1 MAEKK
6 EEISNEI
13 EVSTNE
19 NNENN
24 ENNEK
29 NKEIKKTKEV
39 KVKKTKKSKEENTS
53 EIENKSFK
61 QMWEKVVLALKKY
74 SIIPYTVIGIAL
86 FFLSMMLAAQMKSMS
101 DTEELIAGKRE
112 TQLADELVTLQRKYD
127 DLKSKYDD
135 SAKIVEEY
143 QNNSSTNNTLIAS
156 MKDQI
161 QALSAMS
168 GVTDL
173 KGEGIV
179 ISLNDGTK
187 TSDTSVRSDTLV
199 HDSDLL
205 TVVNELKAAGAE
217 AISIN
222 GQRIIATSAIRCV
235 GPVIQVNYQKVAAP
249 FEIKAIG
256 NAQYLESA
264 MTIKNGVVDLLKEYG
279 VSVTVSRQNNVEIP
293 KYEGEQNFKNA
304 SVKEK

>member
-1 MAEKK
+1 MADKK
-6 EEISNEI
+6 EEILNEV
-13 EVSTNE
+13 EVSPK
-19 NNENN
+19 

-39 KVKKTKKSKEENTS
+39 KAKKTKKSKEENVS

-61 QMWEKVVLALKKY
+61 EIWEKVVLVFKKY

-179 ISLNDGTK
+179 ITLNDGTK
-187 TSDTSVRSDTLV
+187 TSDASVRPDTLV

>member
-1 MAEKK
+1 MADKK
-6 EEISNEI
+6 EEILNEV
-13 EVSTNE
+13 EVSPK
-19 NNENN
+19 

-39 KVKKTKKSKEENTS
+39 KVKKNKKIKEENAS
-53 EIENKSFK
+53 EIKNKSFK
-61 QMWEKVVLALKKY
+61 EILEKIVLVFKKY

-179 ISLNDGTK
+179 ITLNDGTK
-187 TSDTSVRSDTLV
+187 TSDASVRSDTLV

>member
-1 MAEKK
+1 MADKK
-6 EEISNEI
+6 EEILNEV
-13 EVSTNE
+13 EVSPK
-19 NNENN
+19 

-29 NKEIKKTKEV
+29 NKEIKKTKEL
-39 KVKKTKKSKEENTS
+39 KAKKTKKSKEENVS

-61 QMWEKVVLALKKY
+61 EIWKKIVLVFKKY

-179 ISLNDGTK
+179 ITLNDGTK
-187 TSDTSVRSDTLV
+187 TSDASVRSDTLV

>member
-1 MAEKK
+1 MADKK
-6 EEISNEI
+6 EEILNEV
-13 EVSTNE
+13 EVSPK
-19 NNENN
+19 

-39 KVKKTKKSKEENTS
+39 KAKKNKKSKEENAS

-61 QMWEKVVLALKKY
+61 EIWKKIVLVFKKY

-161 QALSAMS
+161 QSLSAMS

-179 ISLNDGTK
+179 ITLNDGTK
-187 TSDTSVRSDTLV
+187 TSDASVRSDTLV

>member
-1 MAEKK
+1 MADKK
-6 EEISNEI
+6 EEILNEV
-13 EVSTNE
+13 EVSPK
-19 NNENN
+19 

-39 KVKKTKKSKEENTS
+39 KAKKTKKSKEENVS
-53 EIENKSFK
+53 EIENKNFK
-61 QMWEKVVLALKKY
+61 EIWEKVVLVFKKY

-179 ISLNDGTK
+179 ITLNDGTK
-187 TSDTSVRSDTLV
+187 TSDASVRSDTLV

>member
-1 MAEKK
+1 MADKK
-6 EEISNEI
+6 EEILNEV
-13 EVSTNE
+13 EVSPK
-19 NNENN
+19 

-29 NKEIKKTKEV
+29 NKDIKKTKEV
-39 KVKKTKKSKEENTS
+39 KAKKNKKSKEENAS

-61 QMWEKVVLALKKY
+61 EIWKKIVLVFKKY

-179 ISLNDGTK
+179 ITLNDGTK
-187 TSDTSVRSDTLV
+187 TSDASVRSDTLV

>member
-1 MAEKK
+1 MADKK
-6 EEISNEI
+6 EEILNEV
-13 EVSTNE
+13 EVSPK
-19 NNENN
+19 

-39 KVKKTKKSKEENTS
+39 KAKKTKKSKEENVS

-61 QMWEKVVLALKKY
+61 EIWKKIVLVFKKY

-179 ISLNDGTK
+179 ITLNDGTK
-187 TSDTSVRSDTLV
+187 TSDASVRSDTLV

>member
-1 MAEKK
+1 M
-6 EEISNEI
+6 
-13 EVSTNE
+13 
-19 NNENN
+19 
-24 ENNEK
+24 
-29 NKEIKKTKEV
+29 
-39 KVKKTKKSKEENTS
+39 
-53 EIENKSFK
+53 
-61 QMWEKVVLALKKY
+61 
-74 SIIPYTVIGIAL
+74 
-86 FFLSMMLAAQMKSMS
+86 
-101 DTEELIAGKRE
+101 
-112 TQLADELVTLQRKYD
+112 
-127 DLKSKYDD
+127 
-135 SAKIVEEY
+135 
-143 QNNSSTNNTLIAS
+143 
-156 MKDQI
+156 
-161 QALSAMS
+161 
-168 GVTDL
+168 
-173 KGEGIV
+173 
-179 ISLNDGTK
+179 
-187 TSDTSVRSDTLV
+187 
-199 HDSDLL
+199 L

>member
-1 MAEKK
+1 MADKK
-6 EEISNEI
+6 EEILNEV
-13 EVSTNE
+13 EVSPK
-19 NNENN
+19 

-39 KVKKTKKSKEENTS
+39 KAKKTKKSKEENVS

-61 QMWEKVVLALKKY
+61 EIWKKMVLVFKKY

-179 ISLNDGTK
+179 ITLNDGTK
-187 TSDTSVRSDTLV
+187 TSDASVRSDTLV